1 MSGED
6 ACKAGNDDEIA
17 RAGRAKTARR
27 RPVWSMRGRQCA
39 GRAAQSSCVWMYAH
53 AFCTRSSQAG
63 MGVSD
68 GVEVAC
74 VRVRCSLM
82 MSLMAG
88 PCVCSGRCTFYRTD
102 WRLRTNAL
110 LGEGVQSACGV
121 MRGEPQPRVR
131 ARRAQRREARTL
143 TQKTGTSLTLV
154 SLYALLVLRPQT
166 APPVVTCY
174 GIRPLYHALY
184 SRLSRLYRL
193 PQCRPNNALQAP
205 RPTCKG
211 SYYLARP
218 FVPSS
223 SKLKHLELTQLLL
236 CW

>member
-121 MRGEPQPRVR
+121 MRGEPQLRVR

-143 TQKTGTSLTLV
+143 DVDPENRDQLDACKFVCASRLTATN
-154 SLYALLVLRPQT
+154 SAPCSNVLRDQT
-166 APPVVTCY
+166 A
-174 GIRPLYHALY
+174 
-184 SRLSRLYRL
+184 
-193 PQCRPNNALQAP
+193 
-205 RPTCKG
+205 
-211 SYYLARP
+211 
-218 FVPSS
+218 VPCAV
-223 SKLKHLELTQLLL
+223 L
-236 CW
+236 